1 MAEMAATFGA
11 TFAESESMSA
21 TFSDDENMSASFGE
35 VQKVSTSNY
44 EDLFN
49 KPKINGVTLTG
60 DRSFEDLGEENMSN
74 LEIATIFNKVFGG
87 N

>member
-11 TFAESESMSA
+11 TFTEDDSMSA
-21 TFSDDENMSASFGE
+21 TFSDDANMGASFGE

-44 EDLFN
+44 EELFN
-49 KPKINGVTLTG
+49 KPKINGVTLVG
-60 DRSFEDLGEENMSN
+60 DKSFEDLGDESLTNI
-74 LEIATIFNKVFGG
+74 EIATIFNRVFGG